1 MARLFTMNISYQQ
14 KDYPAILSIYQKDEE
29 LHCKIHYIDKQ
40 LQYIVPG
47 DCLVYNHQKGL
58 QQPPNIPDE
67 LAKSLERSTAAAV
80 SEYLKGEQISKK
92 N

>member
-47 DCLVYNHQKGL
+47 DCLIFNRQQGL
-58 QQPPNIPDE
+58 RPPQNIPDD
-67 LAKSLERSTAAAV
+67 LAQSLARSTAAAV